1 MLLLTFFSL
10 PFKHDKTLDVFT
22 PPLKHSAY
30 RVLHIVLLSAASV
43 RKIRNYYSPEVTL
56 KNNA

>member
-30 RVLHIVLLSAASV
+30 RVLHNASV
-43 RKIRNYYSPEVTL
+43 RKIRNYYSEPPEVTL